1 VSMLIAALLCVTL
14 LAISFA
20 HLLWSLGINW
30 PTKDQRLLARTV
42 TGLANAERMPPRWMS
57 FGVAVLTFAAAVWA
71 LALADHD
78 GGGLLLT
85 LIGVVLGVVF
95 LARGIIGFTPGWQ
108 KKTPEE
114 PFRTNDR
121 RVYSP
126 MCVLLGIGFLALVLM
141 RLL

>member
-1 VSMLIAALLCVTL
+1 MLISALICVALLAV
-14 LAISFA
+14 SFA
-20 HLLWSLGINW
+20 HLLWSFGVNW
-30 PTKDQRLLARTV
+30 PTKDEKLLARTV
-42 TGLANAERMPPRWMS
+42 TGFANAERMPPRWMS

-78 GGGLLLT
+78 GGGVLLT
-85 LIGVVLGVVF
+85 LIGAALGLVF
-95 LARGIIGFTPGWQ
+95 LARGIIGFTPGWAQ
-108 KKTPEE
+108 KTPEE

-126 MCVLLGIGFLALVLM
+126 LCIALGVGFLVLVLM

>member
-1 VSMLIAALLCVTL
+1 VNMLIAALICVTL
-14 LAISFA
+14 LAVSFA

-30 PTKDQRLLARTV
+30 PTRDERLLARTV
-42 TGLANAERMPPRWMS
+42 TGFANAERMPPRWMS
-57 FGVAVLTFAAAVWA
+57 LGVAVLTFAAAVWA
-71 LALADHD
+71 LALADPE
-78 GGGLLLT
+78 GGGWLLT
-85 LIGVVLGVVF
+85 LIGMVLGVVF
-95 LARGIIGFTPGWQ
+95 LARGIIGFTPGWR

-126 MCVLLGIGFLALVLM
+126 LCVLLGIGFLALVLM

>member
-1 VSMLIAALLCVTL
+1 VSMLISALLCVVL

-20 HLLWSLGINW
+20 HLMWSLGVKW
-30 PTKDQRLLARTV
+30 PTKDEALLARTV
-42 TGLANAERMPPRWMS
+42 TGFEGATKMPPRWMS
-57 FGVAVLTFAAAVWA
+57 LGVAVLTFAACVWA

-78 GGGLLLT
+78 GGGPLLT
-85 LIGVVLGVVF
+85 LIGVALGAVF
-95 LARGIIGFTPGWQ
+95 LARGVIGYTARWQ

-126 MCVLLGIGFLALVLM
+126 LCIVLGVGFLALVLM